1 MRRKNRNPRE
11 GVMSGLVIAALGVLF
26 LLHQLDVIRI
36 GDVWAWWP
44 WIVIGL
50 GVIRIA
56 VWASAESV
64 GSGFGLALF
73 GVWFLITVN
82 GWWGFD
88 WTNSWPLALVA
99 VGLSMVTRALLQP
112 LFRDPVDDAPSGGG
126 SHA

>member
-1 MRRKNRNPRE
+1 
-11 GVMSGLVIAALGVLF
+11 VMF
-26 LLHQLDVIRI
+26 LLHQLGVIYL
-36 GDVWAWWP
+36 GDLWIWWP

-50 GVIRIA
+50 GVIKMA

-64 GSGFGLALF
+64 GSGLGLALF

-99 VGLSMVTRALLQP
+99 VGLSMVTRSLLGP
-112 LFRDPVDDAPSGGG
+112 LFRDPVEDVPPGGG